1 MKTLYHGTPKKNAIP
16 IMNEGIKAGVDGLI
30 YFCETPQDCLVY
42 MNLYAGVL
50 NCHEFATIPIEFTE
64 EEFANMGKNVDNS
77 TELPTAYAFKGDI
90 PADRVP
96 HDLHKIPL
104 FGVSLKGKENDNMT
118 TEKNVL
124 AKDADGVSLRE
135 IEAFM
140 NEVIDNTIDK
150 IAKLDAN
157 QLHIK
162 AGFAKTDAEVY
173 LKWMA
178 NYLPADLDPEERQ
191 NILYAIL
198 IEHGKNFNKLDQ
210 ERTKAYREK

>member
-1 MKTLYHGTPKKNAIP
+1 M
-16 IMNEGIKAGVDGLI
+16 
-30 YFCETPQDCLVY
+30 
-42 MNLYAGVL
+42 
-50 NCHEFATIPIEFTE
+50 
-64 EEFANMGKNVDNS
+64 
-77 TELPTAYAFKGDI
+77 
-90 PADRVP
+90 
-96 HDLHKIPL
+96 
-104 FGVSLKGKENDNMT
+104 

-173 LKWMA
+173 LEWMA

-210 ERTKAYREK
+210 ERTKAYRDALKGKDHGSNATS